1 MSLNLFSNLKVY
13 GGKWSEKSSRKF
25 TEEELA
31 LVDKAQVIESQYGS
45 SCCFFM
51 KNGTTMYI
59 PMSNDAKSEVG
70 DFIDLKSAD
79 IVTLEKQGEKD
90 ITRIRG

>member
-1 MSLNLFSNLKVY
+1 MNLFSNLRVY
-13 GGKWSEKSSRKF
+13 GGKWAEKASRKF

-31 LVDKAQVIESQYGS
+31 LVIKAQVVDSQYGN

-51 KNGTTMYI
+51 ANGTTMFV

-70 DFIDLKSAD
+70 DIIDLKEAE
-79 IVTLEKQGEKD
+79 IVTLEKVGEKD
-90 ITRIRG
+90 IQRIRG

>member
-1 MSLNLFSNLKVY
+1 MNLFSNLKVY

-25 TEEELA
+25 SQEELA
-31 LVDKAQVIESQYGS
+31 LVDKAKVVESEYGS

-51 KNGTTMYI
+51 KNGTTMYV
-59 PMSNDAKSEVG
+59 PMSQDAKSGIG
-70 DFIDLKSAD
+70 DIVDLSSAE

-90 ITRIRG
+90 IQRIRG

>member
-1 MSLNLFSNLKVY
+1 MNLFSNLKVY
-13 GGKWSEKSSRKF
+13 GGKWSEKASRKF

-31 LVDKAQVIESQYGS
+31 LVTKAKVVDSQYGN

-51 KNGTTMYI
+51 ANGTTMFV

-70 DFIDLKSAD
+70 DIIDLKEAE
-79 IVTLEKQGEKD
+79 IVTLEKAGEKD
-90 ITRIRG
+90 IQRIRG

>member
-1 MSLNLFSNLKVY
+1 MNLFSNLKVY

-25 TEEELA
+25 SQEELA
-31 LVDKAQVIESQYGS
+31 LVNKAQVVESEYGS

-51 KNGTTMYI
+51 KNGTTMYV
-59 PMSNDAKSEVG
+59 PMSQDAKADVG
-70 DFIDLKSAD
+70 DMIDLSSAE

-90 ITRIRG
+90 IQRIRG

>member
-1 MSLNLFSNLKVY
+1 MNLFSNLKVY

-25 TEEELA
+25 NAEELA
-31 LVDKAQVIESQYGS
+31 LVEKAMVVDSQYGS

-51 KNGTTMYI
+51 KNGTTMYV
-59 PMSNDAKSEVG
+59 PMSQDAKSEVG
-70 DFIDLKSAD
+70 DIVDLSSAE

-90 ITRIRG
+90 IQRIRG